1 MNREHKTGR
10 DTAGAAGRKAGHD
23 TASDTGHQARLGR
36 KAGKGGAAE
45 GGTDTRAAR
54 KERDII
60 EAATATF
67 ITKGYDGTSMEEI
80 ATRAAASKQTLYKHF
95 KDKETLFGAVVRAT
109 ASETNDVIDLV
120 TSLLSDTEFVKGGL
134 QKLARRMIAMLL
146 DEELLKLRRLI
157 IANAERMPQFGR
169 DWYEKGFERML
180 ESAAGCF
187 QMLTKRGLLRTP
199 DPILAASHLFGM
211 LLWIPMNEAMFTGKA
226 KARSAAELQ
235 RHADASVEAFLAVYG
250 GAVTERP
257 AARMASAAAV
267 AARPTRHR

>member
-1 MNREHKTGR
+1 MSQSK
-10 DTAGAAGRKAGHD
+10 AGRQARGGTKAG
-23 TASDTGHQARLGR
+23 R
-36 KAGKGGAAE
+36 AAE
-45 GGTDTRAAR
+45 HQHRHQPRPPRVSGGGDRNRDESAGGGGRREEPESESRSAR

-60 EAATATF
+60 QAATAAFVAT
-67 ITKGYDGTSMEEI
+67 GYDGTSMEEI

-134 QKLARRMIAMLL
+134 QKLARRLIAMLL

-157 IANAERMPQFGR
+157 IANADRMPQFGR

-187 QMLTKRGLLRTP
+187 RTLTKRGLLATP

-250 GAVTERP
+250 GRAT
-257 AARMASAAAV
+257 AR
-267 AARPTRHR
+267 R

>member
-1 MNREHKTGR
+1 MSKERKTGR
-10 DTAGAAGRKAGHD
+10 KTGREADRDTDREMAHE
-23 TASDTGHQARLGR
+23 TGHQTGHRPARGGR
-36 KAGKGGAAE
+36 GGRGGGKGNAAE
-45 GGTDTRAAR
+45 DGADTRAAR

-60 EAATATF
+60 QAATAAF
-67 ITKGYDGTSMEEI
+67 IATGYDGTSMEEI

-109 ASETNDVIDLV
+109 AAETNDVIDLV

-187 QMLTKRGLLRTP
+187 QTLTKRGLLRTP

-211 LLWIPMNEAMFTGKA
+211 LLWIPMNEAMFTGNA

-235 RHADASVEAFLAVYG
+235 RHADATVEAFLAAYG
-250 GAVTERP
+250 GAGKK
-257 AARMASAAAV
+257 SAG
-267 AARPTRHR
+267 